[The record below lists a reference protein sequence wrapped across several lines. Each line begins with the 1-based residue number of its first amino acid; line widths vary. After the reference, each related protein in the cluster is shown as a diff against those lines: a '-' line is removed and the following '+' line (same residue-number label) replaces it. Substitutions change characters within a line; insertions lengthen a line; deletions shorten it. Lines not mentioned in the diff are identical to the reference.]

1 MKTLQIT
8 LVLLLALAVSVNGQ
22 RRKEL
27 KAYYGSQYNV
37 EIQTLGVGN
46 DGTKLFKVW
55 GYAKKAEGAAIE
67 AKRNAISAA
76 IFKGIPAGGGAA
88 PTPALSTDVNAEV
101 THQAFFEEFFKDGG
115 KYLQFVNLSNDGAAG
130 GSDRIKMKKG
140 YKVAVAVSINFVALR
155 KYLEEN
161 GVVRKLD
168 AGF

>member
-22 RRKEL
+22 RRKQR

-55 GYAKKAEGAAIE
+55 GYGKKADIAAFE

-88 PTPALSTDVNAEV
+88 LLCGGPGVRGIYDGQRQREAGSGDPVRALS
-101 THQAFFEEFFKDGG
+101 G
-115 KYLQFVNLSNDGAAG
+115 
-130 GSDRIKMKKG
+130 DRR
-140 YKVAVAVSINFVALR
+140 VDRVAL
-155 KYLEEN
+155 
-161 GVVRKLD
+161 G
-168 AGF
+168 